1 MPLGLGG
8 SVEVVSTPEVRADLA
23 AATVVV
29 VVVVVVVVARYD
41 WGSNVRLGVG

>member
-29 VVVVVVVVARYD
+29 VVVVVVARYD

>member
-23 AATVVV
+23 AATVLGVAG
-29 VVVVVVVVARYD
+29 VARHD
-41 WGSNVRLGVG
+41 

>member
-29 VVVVVVVVARYD
+29 VLVVVVVARYD
-41 WGSNVRLGVG
+41 WGSNMRLGVG

>member
-29 VVVVVVVVARYD
+29 VVVVVVARYD
-41 WGSNVRLGVG
+41 WGSNMRLGVG

>member
-29 VVVVVVVVARYD
+29 VVVVARYD
-41 WGSNVRLGVG
+41 WGSNMRLGVG

>member
-29 VVVVVVVVARYD
+29 VVVVVVVARYD

>member
-29 VVVVVVVVARYD
+29 VVVVVARYD
-41 WGSNVRLGVG
+41 WGSNMRLGVG